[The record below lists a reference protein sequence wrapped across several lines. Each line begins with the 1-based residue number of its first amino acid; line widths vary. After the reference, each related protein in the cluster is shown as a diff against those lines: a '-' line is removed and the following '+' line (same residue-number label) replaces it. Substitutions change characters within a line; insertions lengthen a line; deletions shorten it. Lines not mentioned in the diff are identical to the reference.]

1 MPRRSAEGAVTAI
14 LKDVKQAWKS
24 NLKVAI
30 ILCDIEN
37 AFNAAWWPILITK
50 LKAYFPHTHVLKT
63 LISYLSDRK
72 GNIECE
78 GKQKQISFEKGC
90 IQGSVLGPFLW
101 NIVANDVLG
110 HTNRH
115 VKIYAYAD
123 DLTIVVTAEC
133 MNSLSRR
140 AQKALNRA
148 HAGAINCKLE
158 FSVKKTVAMVMSRH
172 RQGDLTLKLG
182 EAVIRNVQTMKILG
196 VIIDQ
201 KLTWQQHVR
210 YIIEKASRIVKVI
223 RRIAGTHWGTQ
234 TSILLH
240 IYKMAYEPV
249 IIYAADCWGEAC
261 KKKQIRKLLMRNQ
274 RETLIKCLRAYRTT
288 SYHSLLALS
297 GFSPLH
303 IRVLKEYQQSHLNR
317 VNVPED
323 EHLEQ
328 LYSLQNIVHP
338 SEWKHLSHVC
348 HETENAF
355 FKRNEPIVDS
365 VMSYYTDG
373 SKFLEGT
380 GAAFIL
386 VSAQGRHIRTK
397 RFTLHPRCD
406 VFQAYLS
413 NIKMHGSKLLSKK

>member
-1 MPRRSAEGAVTAI
+1 MMYSVT
-14 LKDVKQAWKS
+14 
-24 NLKVAI
+24 
-30 ILCDIEN
+30 
-37 AFNAAWWPILITK
+37 
-50 LKAYFPHTHVLKT
+50 
-63 LISYLSDRK
+63 R
-72 GNIECE
+72 
-78 GKQKQISFEKGC
+78 
-90 IQGSVLGPFLW
+90 
-101 NIVANDVLG
+101 
-110 HTNRH
+110 NRH

-148 HAGAINCKLE
+148 HAWAINCKLE
-158 FSVKKTVAMVMSRH
+158 FSAKKTVAMVMSRH
-172 RQGDLTLKLG
+172 RQGDLTLKLR

-328 LYSLQNIVHP
+328 LYS
-338 SEWKHLSHVC
+338 
-348 HETENAF
+348 
-355 FKRNEPIVDS
+355 
-365 VMSYYTDG
+365 
-373 SKFLEGT
+373 
-380 GAAFIL
+380 
-386 VSAQGRHIRTK
+386 
-397 RFTLHPRCD
+397 
-406 VFQAYLS
+406 
-413 NIKMHGSKLLSKK
+413 